1 MVKKTKYNANIKYI
15 EGKIPDITTLN
26 AKVYAVKDK
35 IPRFTNLATNA
46 ALKAKINEV
55 KGKIP
60 SITNLATT
68 NAFTAV
74 ENKVSNVS
82 NLVKVTYY
90 NIKINKIQKKKR
102 NTDHDHSNKYIT
114 TKGFNKLT

>member
-15 EGKIPDITTLN
+15 EAKIPDITILN

-68 NAFTAV
+68 TAFTAV

-82 NLVKVTYY
+82 NLVKVTYD
-90 NIKINKIQKKKR
+90 NTKINKIEKKV
-102 NTDHDHSNKYIT
+102 TDHDHSNKYIT
-114 TKGFNKLT
+114 IKGFNKLT